1 MSRRGG
7 GGRAKRALA
16 FVVSTVATYSV
27 LHYMGGADEEDY
39 FSQESSS
46 SSTTT
51 TRSTDDAYSYGE
63 ELLRDHVDINDDSNV
78 FVSSPS
84 PPPPSPPPPP
94 PPPPFPPPPVPPTK
108 VPTSLGD
115 EKTTPEEGEEEKK
128 WSHPTSMRRKPTAE
142 EIEQGR
148 GKFHVMLTANEQ
160 SYVAWQ
166 SRIMYQ
172 RYLKLLRSGDS
183 GAFGGFTRVLHS
195 ERPDDLMDEIPSVV
209 VDPLPKGVDQGYV
222 VLNRPYA
229 IKQWLEKYNFAE
241 EYVFMTEPDHLYLRP
256 IPLLA
261 QPKLAAAFPFFY
273 INPKD
278 PKFTPI
284 VQKFNK
290 VNADLEDFAPIGNS
304 PVMIHK
310 DELSKVCTV
319 WDTLAIKMKHDAE
332 TNAAFGW
339 VLEMWAYSIASAQVG
354 VKYNLVPEFMLQPP
368 WDKTEEIRG
377 TGKKGYILHYTYG
390 QDFNEKGQFTPGKV
404 GKWHWDK
411 RDFTWKKPPREG
423 FEMPPEGTHPLT
435 IKLMEMINEGI
446 RSIPNW

>member
-1 MSRRGG
+1 MSLRSRG
-7 GGRAKRALA
+7 ATVKRA
-16 FVVSTVATYSV
+16 FVFLVSTVATYSI
-27 LHYMGGADEEDY
+27 LHYLGGLEGEEEGD
-39 FSQESSS
+39 FTHSHASSS
-46 SSTTT
+46 SSFDDVP
-51 TRSTDDAYSYGE
+51 DDAHPHNIRD
-63 ELLRDHVDINDDSNV
+63 ELQSNSGTDTDSNV
-78 FVSSPS
+78 FISSASPS
-84 PPPPSPPPPP
+84 PS
-94 PPPPFPPPPVPPTK
+94 PPPPVPPT
-108 VPTSLGD
+108 
-115 EKTTPEEGEEEKK
+115 TTTKEEEKK
-128 WSHPTSMRRKPTAE
+128 WSHSTSMRRKPTAE
-142 EIEQGR
+142 EIEQGK

-172 RYLKLLRSGDS
+172 RYLKLLSREDS

-195 ERPDDLMDEIPSVV
+195 ERADNLMDEIPSVV
-209 VDPLPKGVDQGYV
+209 VDPLPKGVDEGYV

-278 PKFTPI
+278 PKFSPI

-290 VNADLEDFAPIGNS
+290 VNADLKDFAPIGNS

-310 DELSKVCTV
+310 DELKKVCTV
-319 WDTLAIKMKHDAE
+319 WDTLAIKMKQDPE
-332 TNAAFGW
+332 TNSAFGW

-354 VKYNLVPEFMLQPP
+354 VKYDLVPEFMLQPP
-368 WDKTEEIRG
+368 WDKTEEVPG
-377 TGKKGYILHYTYG
+377 GKKGYILHYTYG
-390 QDFNEKGQFTPGKV
+390 QDFNEKGKFTPGKV

-411 RDFTWKKPPREG
+411 RDFTWKKPPKEG

-435 IKLMEMINEGI
+435 IKLMEMINDGI

>member
-1 MSRRGG
+1 MSLRNRG
-7 GGRAKRALA
+7 ATVKRA
-16 FVVSTVATYSV
+16 FVFLVSTVATYSI
-27 LHYMGGADEEDY
+27 LHYLGGLEEEGD
-39 FSQESSS
+39 FTSHASSS
-46 SSTTT
+46 F
-51 TRSTDDAYSYGE
+51 DDVVDAHPHNIRD
-63 ELLRDHVDINDDSNV
+63 ELHADSNV
-78 FVSSPS
+78 FMSSASPSPS
-84 PPPPSPPPPP
+84 PPPP
-94 PPPPFPPPPVPPTK
+94 VPPSTTTTTK
-108 VPTSLGD
+108 
-115 EKTTPEEGEEEKK
+115 EEEKK

-142 EIEQGR
+142 EIEQGK

-172 RYLKLLRSGDS
+172 RYLKLLSSEDS

-195 ERPDDLMDEIPSVV
+195 ERADKLMDEIPSVV
-209 VDPLPKGVDQGYV
+209 VDPLPKGVDEGYV

-290 VNADLEDFAPIGNS
+290 VNADLKDFAPIGNS

-310 DELSKVCTV
+310 DELKKVCTV
-319 WDTLAIKMKHDAE
+319 WDTLAIKMKQDPE
-332 TNAAFGW
+332 TNSAFGW
-339 VLEMWAYSIASAQVG
+339 VLEMWAYSIASAQV
-354 VKYNLVPEFMLQPP
+354 LSL
-368 WDKTEEIRG
+368 IH
-377 TGKKGYILHYTYG
+377 I
-390 QDFNEKGQFTPGKV
+390 
-404 GKWHWDK
+404 
-411 RDFTWKKPPREG
+411 
-423 FEMPPEGTHPLT
+423 
-435 IKLMEMINEGI
+435 
-446 RSIPNW
+446 

>member
-1 MSRRGG
+1 MGR
-7 GGRAKRALA
+7 GRAATKRS
-16 FVVSTVATYSV
+16 FVCIASAVATYSL
-27 LHYMGGADEEDY
+27 LHYLGGGEEGVDD
-39 FSQESSS
+39 FSSTSSS
-46 SSTTT
+46 SQA
-51 TRSTDDAYSYGE
+51 TDDAYYYKGGE
-63 ELLRDHVDINDDSNV
+63 KDDAMNSRGSSGSKYNDDND
-78 FVSSPS
+78 FISS
-84 PPPPSPPPPP
+84 PSPPPPP
-94 PPPPFPPPPVPPTK
+94 PPPPPPSSQPPTPS
-108 VPTSLGD
+108 VSSLDTPTT
-115 EKTTPEEGEEEKK
+115 KEKK
-128 WSHPTSMRRKPTAE
+128 WSHLTSMTRKPTAE
-142 EIEQGR
+142 EIEQGK

-172 RYLKLLRSGDS
+172 RYLKLLNSGDS

-195 ERPDDLMDEIPSVV
+195 AHADNLMDEIPSVV

-229 IKQWLEKYNFAE
+229 IKQWLEKYYFVE

-261 QPKLAAAFPFFY
+261 KPKLAAAFPFFY

-290 VNADLEDFAPIGNS
+290 VNADLKDFAPIGNS

-310 DELSKVCTV
+310 DELKKVCTV
-319 WDTLAIKMKHDAE
+319 WDTLAIKMKQDPE

-354 VKYNLVPEFMLQPP
+354 VKYDLVPEFMLQPP
-368 WDKTEEIRG
+368 WDRTEQVRG
-377 TGKKGYILHYTYG
+377 GKKGYILHYTYG
-390 QDFNEKGQFTPGKV
+390 QDFNEKGQFTPGKI
-404 GKWHWDK
+404 GHWHWDK
-411 RDFTWKKPPREG
+411 RDFTWKKPPKEG
-423 FEMPPEGTHPLT
+423 FEMPPKGTHELT
-435 IKLMEMINEGI
+435 IKLMEMINDGI
-446 RSIPNW
+446 RSIPDW

>member
-1 MSRRGG
+1 MSLRSRG
-7 GGRAKRALA
+7 ATVKRA
-16 FVVSTVATYSV
+16 FVFLVSTVATYSI
-27 LHYMGGADEEDY
+27 LHYLGGLEGEEEGD
-39 FSQESSS
+39 FTHSHASSS
-46 SSTTT
+46 SSFDDVP
-51 TRSTDDAYSYGE
+51 DDAHPHNIRD
-63 ELLRDHVDINDDSNV
+63 ELQSNSGTDTDSNV
-78 FVSSPS
+78 FMSSASPS
-84 PPPPSPPPPP
+84 PS
-94 PPPPFPPPPVPPTK
+94 PPPPVPPTTTTK
-108 VPTSLGD
+108 E
-115 EKTTPEEGEEEKK
+115 EKKK
-128 WSHPTSMRRKPTAE
+128 WSHSTSMRRKPTAE
-142 EIEQGR
+142 EIEQGK

-172 RYLKLLRSGDS
+172 RYLKLLSREDS

-195 ERPDDLMDEIPSVV
+195 ERADNLMDEIPSVV
-209 VDPLPKGVDQGYV
+209 VDPLPKGVDEGYV

-290 VNADLEDFAPIGNS
+290 VNADLKDFAPIGNS

-310 DELSKVCTV
+310 DELKKVCTV
-319 WDTLAIKMKHDAE
+319 WDTLAIKMKQDPE
-332 TNAAFGW
+332 TNSAFGW

-354 VKYNLVPEFMLQPP
+354 VKYDLVPEFMLQPP
-368 WDKTEEIRG
+368 WDKTEEVPG
-377 TGKKGYILHYTYG
+377 GKKGYILHYTYG
-390 QDFNEKGQFTPGKV
+390 QDFNEKGKFTPGKV

-411 RDFTWKKPPREG
+411 RDFTWKKPPKEG

-435 IKLMEMINEGI
+435 IKLMEMINDGI

>member
-1 MSRRGG
+1 MSLRSRG
-7 GGRAKRALA
+7 ATVKRA
-16 FVVSTVATYSV
+16 FVFLVSTVATYSI
-27 LHYMGGADEEDY
+27 LHYLGGLEGEEEGD
-39 FSQESSS
+39 FTHSHASSS
-46 SSTTT
+46 SSFDDVP
-51 TRSTDDAYSYGE
+51 DDAHPHNIRD
-63 ELLRDHVDINDDSNV
+63 ELQSNSGTDTDSNV
-78 FVSSPS
+78 FMSSASPS
-84 PPPPSPPPPP
+84 PS
-94 PPPPFPPPPVPPTK
+94 PPPPVPPT
-108 VPTSLGD
+108 
-115 EKTTPEEGEEEKK
+115 TTTKEEEKK
-128 WSHPTSMRRKPTAE
+128 WSHSTSMRRKPTAE
-142 EIEQGR
+142 EIEQGK

-172 RYLKLLRSGDS
+172 RYLKLLSREDS

-195 ERPDDLMDEIPSVV
+195 ERADNLMDEIPSVV
-209 VDPLPKGVDQGYV
+209 VDPLPKGVDEGYV

-278 PKFTPI
+278 PKFSPI

-290 VNADLEDFAPIGNS
+290 VNADLKDFAPIGNS

-310 DELSKVCTV
+310 DELKKVCTV
-319 WDTLAIKMKHDAE
+319 WDTLAIKMKQDPE
-332 TNAAFGW
+332 TNSAFGW

-354 VKYNLVPEFMLQPP
+354 VKYDLVPEFMLQPP
-368 WDKTEEIRG
+368 WDKTEEVPG
-377 TGKKGYILHYTYG
+377 GKKGYILHYTYG
-390 QDFNEKGQFTPGKV
+390 QDFNEKGKFTPGKV

-411 RDFTWKKPPREG
+411 RDFTWKKPPKEG

-435 IKLMEMINEGI
+435 IKLMEMINDGI

>member
-1 MSRRGG
+1 MSLRSRG
-7 GGRAKRALA
+7 ATVKRA
-16 FVVSTVATYSV
+16 FVFLVSTVATYSI
-27 LHYMGGADEEDY
+27 LHYLGGLEEEGD
-39 FSQESSS
+39 FTSHASSS
-46 SSTTT
+46 F
-51 TRSTDDAYSYGE
+51 DDVVDAHPHNIRD
-63 ELLRDHVDINDDSNV
+63 ELHADSNV
-78 FVSSPS
+78 FMSSASPSPS
-84 PPPPSPPPPP
+84 PPPP
-94 PPPPFPPPPVPPTK
+94 VPPSTTTTTTK
-108 VPTSLGD
+108 
-115 EKTTPEEGEEEKK
+115 EEEKK

-142 EIEQGR
+142 EIEQGK

-172 RYLKLLRSGDS
+172 RYLKLLSSEDS

-195 ERPDDLMDEIPSVV
+195 ERADILMDEIPSVV
-209 VDPLPKGVDQGYV
+209 VDPLPKGVDEGYV

-290 VNADLEDFAPIGNS
+290 VNADLKDFAPIGNS

-310 DELSKVCTV
+310 DELKKVCTV
-319 WDTLAIKMKHDAE
+319 WDTLAIKMKQDPE
-332 TNAAFGW
+332 TNSAFGW

-354 VKYNLVPEFMLQPP
+354 VKYDLVPEFMLQPP
-368 WDKTEEIRG
+368 WDKTEEVPG
-377 TGKKGYILHYTYG
+377 GKKGYILHYTYG
-390 QDFNEKGQFTPGKV
+390 QDFNEKGKFTPGKV

-411 RDFTWKKPPREG
+411 RDFTWMDQQNLSS
-423 FEMPPEGTHPLT
+423 F
-435 IKLMEMINEGI
+435 N
-446 RSIPNW
+446 

>member
-1 MSRRGG
+1 
-7 GGRAKRALA
+7 
-16 FVVSTVATYSV
+16 
-27 LHYMGGADEEDY
+27 
-39 FSQESSS
+39 
-46 SSTTT
+46 
-51 TRSTDDAYSYGE
+51 
-63 ELLRDHVDINDDSNV
+63 
-78 FVSSPS
+78 
-84 PPPPSPPPPP
+84 
-94 PPPPFPPPPVPPTK
+94 
-108 VPTSLGD
+108 
-115 EKTTPEEGEEEKK
+115 
-128 WSHPTSMRRKPTAE
+128 MRRKPTAE
-142 EIEQGR
+142 EIEQGK

-172 RYLKLLRSGDS
+172 RYLKLLSSEDS

-195 ERPDDLMDEIPSVV
+195 ERTDNLMDEIPSVV
-209 VDPLPKGVDQGYV
+209 VDPLPKGVDEGYV

-290 VNADLEDFAPIGNS
+290 VNADLKDFAPIGNS

-310 DELSKVCTV
+310 DELKKVCTV
-319 WDTLAIKMKHDAE
+319 WDTLAIKMKQDPE
-332 TNAAFGW
+332 TNSAFGW

-354 VKYNLVPEFMLQPP
+354 VKYDLVSEFMLQPP
-368 WDKTEEIRG
+368 WDKTEEVPG
-377 TGKKGYILHYTYG
+377 GKKGYILHYTYG
-390 QDFNEKGQFTPGKV
+390 QDFNEKGKFTPGKV

-411 RDFTWKKPPREG
+411 RDFTWKKPPKEG

-435 IKLMEMINEGI
+435 IKLMEMINDGI

>member
-1 MSRRGG
+1 MSLRSRG
-7 GGRAKRALA
+7 ATVKRAFMFL
-16 FVVSTVATYSV
+16 VSTVATYSI
-27 LHYMGGADEEDY
+27 LHYLGGLEGEEEGD
-39 FSQESSS
+39 FTHSHASSS
-46 SSTTT
+46 SSFDDVP
-51 TRSTDDAYSYGE
+51 DDAHPHNIRD
-63 ELLRDHVDINDDSNV
+63 ELQSNSGTDTDSNV
-78 FVSSPS
+78 FMSSASPS
-84 PPPPSPPPPP
+84 PS
-94 PPPPFPPPPVPPTK
+94 PPPPVPPTTTTK
-108 VPTSLGD
+108 E
-115 EKTTPEEGEEEKK
+115 EKKK
-128 WSHPTSMRRKPTAE
+128 WSHSTSMRRKPTAE
-142 EIEQGR
+142 EIEQGK

-172 RYLKLLRSGDS
+172 RYLKLLSSEDS

-195 ERPDDLMDEIPSVV
+195 ERTDNLMDEIPSVV
-209 VDPLPKGVDQGYV
+209 VDPLPKGVDEGYV

-290 VNADLEDFAPIGNS
+290 VNADLKDFAPIGNS

-310 DELSKVCTV
+310 DELKKVCTV
-319 WDTLAIKMKHDAE
+319 WDTLAIKMKQDPE
-332 TNAAFGW
+332 TNSAFGW

-354 VKYNLVPEFMLQPP
+354 VKYDLVPEFMLQPP
-368 WDKTEEIRG
+368 WDKTEEVPG
-377 TGKKGYILHYTYG
+377 GKKGYILHYTYG
-390 QDFNEKGQFTPGKV
+390 QDFNEKGKFTPGKV

-411 RDFTWKKPPREG
+411 RDFTWKKPPKEG

-435 IKLMEMINEGI
+435 IKLMEMINDGI

>member
-1 MSRRGG
+1 MSLRSRG
-7 GGRAKRALA
+7 ATVKRA
-16 FVVSTVATYSV
+16 FVFLVSTVATYSI
-27 LHYMGGADEEDY
+27 LHYLGGLEGEEEGD
-39 FSQESSS
+39 FITSHASSS
-46 SSTTT
+46 FDDV
-51 TRSTDDAYSYGE
+51 DDAHPHNIRD
-63 ELLRDHVDINDDSNV
+63 ELQSNSGTDTDSNV
-78 FVSSPS
+78 FMSSAS
-84 PPPPSPPPPP
+84 PPPSPPPP
-94 PPPPFPPPPVPPTK
+94 VPPT
-108 VPTSLGD
+108 
-115 EKTTPEEGEEEKK
+115 TTTKEEEKK
-128 WSHPTSMRRKPTAE
+128 WSHSTSMRRKPTAE
-142 EIEQGR
+142 EIEQGK

-172 RYLKLLRSGDS
+172 RYLKLLSSEHS

-195 ERPDDLMDEIPSVV
+195 ERADNLMDEIPSVV
-209 VDPLPKGVDQGYV
+209 VDPLPKGVDEGYV
-222 VLNRPYA
+222 VLNRPFA
-229 IKQWLEKYNFAE
+229 IKQWLKKYNFAE

-290 VNADLEDFAPIGNS
+290 VNADLKDFAPIGNS

-310 DELSKVCTV
+310 DELKKVCTV
-319 WDTLAIKMKHDAE
+319 WDTLAIKMKQDPE
-332 TNAAFGW
+332 TNSAFGW

-354 VKYNLVPEFMLQPP
+354 VKYDLVPEFMLQPP
-368 WDKTEEIRG
+368 WDKTEEVPG
-377 TGKKGYILHYTYG
+377 GKKGYILHYTYG
-390 QDFNEKGQFTPGKV
+390 QDFNEKGKFTPGKV

-411 RDFTWKKPPREG
+411 RDFTWKKPPKEG

-435 IKLMEMINEGI
+435 IKLMEMINDGI

>member
-1 MSRRGG
+1 MSLRSRG
-7 GGRAKRALA
+7 ATVKRA
-16 FVVSTVATYSV
+16 FVFLVSTVATYSI
-27 LHYMGGADEEDY
+27 LHYLGGLEGEEEGD
-39 FSQESSS
+39 FTHSHASSS
-46 SSTTT
+46 SSFDDVP
-51 TRSTDDAYSYGE
+51 DDAHPHNIRD
-63 ELLRDHVDINDDSNV
+63 ELQSNSGTDTDSNV
-78 FVSSPS
+78 FMSSASPS
-84 PPPPSPPPPP
+84 PS
-94 PPPPFPPPPVPPTK
+94 PPPPVPPTTTTK
-108 VPTSLGD
+108 E
-115 EKTTPEEGEEEKK
+115 EKKK
-128 WSHPTSMRRKPTAE
+128 WSHSTSMRRKPTAE
-142 EIEQGR
+142 EIEQGK

-172 RYLKLLRSGDS
+172 RYLKLLSSEDS

-195 ERPDDLMDEIPSVV
+195 ERTDNLMDEIPSVV
-209 VDPLPKGVDQGYV
+209 VDPLPKGVDEGYV

-278 PKFTPI
+278 PKFSPI

-290 VNADLEDFAPIGNS
+290 VNADLKDFAPIGNS

-310 DELSKVCTV
+310 DELKKVCTV
-319 WDTLAIKMKHDAE
+319 WDTLAIKMKQDPE
-332 TNAAFGW
+332 TNSAFGW

-354 VKYNLVPEFMLQPP
+354 VKYDLVPEFMLQPP
-368 WDKTEEIRG
+368 WDKTEEVPG
-377 TGKKGYILHYTYG
+377 GKKGYILHYTYG
-390 QDFNEKGQFTPGKV
+390 QDFNEKGKFTPGKV

-411 RDFTWKKPPREG
+411 RDFTWKKPPKEG

-435 IKLMEMINEGI
+435 IKLMEMINDGI